1 MKKSIYIFLLTIFL
15 YSCKSLQ
22 KPAIVTSKQVAQKTG
37 SYTFTEKTGLEKPVK
52 PTKKELKAIEK
63 AKHKAAQDSIEQS
76 KIKVVVEEETP
87 QDFTPTFEVSDY
99 IKQQILN
106 VAAESLGSPYR
117 GGGTTPAGFDC
128 SGFVSYVFKN
138 FGLTLPRSS
147 SGYKNLGKALK
158 PEDFKVGD
166 VLVFY
171 GYKDRTVVGHL
182 GIICEANGMQ
192 SKFIHA
198 SSGKAQKVTITA
210 LDTEHYTK
218 RFYKCID
225 VLSE

>member
-1 MKKSIYIFLLTIFL
+1 MKSRLLLFLFPIILL
-15 YSCKSLQ
+15 SS
-22 KPAIVTSKQVAQKTG
+22 
-37 SYTFTEKTGLEKPVK
+37 FTLK
-52 PTKKELKAIEK
+52 KKEPQIVVQNTKIETEINR
-63 AKHKAAQDSIEQS
+63 DSIIVYA
-76 KIKVVVEEETP
+76 KKYLGTP
-87 QDFTPTFEVSDY
+87 YLYASSNP
-99 IKQQILN
+99 KK
-106 VAAESLGSPYR
+106 
-117 GGGTTPAGFDC
+117 GFDC
-128 SGFVSYVFKN
+128 SGFVSYVFSN

-166 VLVFY
+166 ILVFY
-171 GYKDRTVVGHL
+171 GYKDRTIVGHL

-198 SSGKAQKVTITA
+198 SSGKAQQVTITS

-225 VLSE
+225 ILSK